1 MAVILRTRK
10 IRPSTRKPTSIN
22 YRVAIAKVGREDV
35 LEVEVSH
42 ESNSFLKTY
51 YFHGKDIAHKDNIS
65 FRVIQE
71 LPEVKILWS
80 GASPFKEK

>member
-10 IRPSTRKPTSIN
+10 IRPSTRKQTSIN
-22 YRVAIAKVGREDV
+22 YRVAIAKVGGEDI